1 MRKLLSRKELNH
13 GARPEGG
20 CRAGSKS
27 CHALR
32 GQDKQ
37 HGRGRGMTPPLQIT
51 TGIPTRGVRTDLES
65 QNPEQNTVQDKYI
78 LHKEEGEK
86 QKTETKSKETQST

>member
-1 MRKLLSRKELNH
+1 
-13 GARPEGG
+13 
-20 CRAGSKS
+20 
-27 CHALR
+27 
-32 GQDKQ
+32 
-37 HGRGRGMTPPLQIT
+37 MTPPLQIT

-86 QKTETKSKETQST
+86 QKTETESKETQST